1 VESLKILALCITN
14 CYEVTFY
21 PNLKYNFS
29 AVNIIF
35 GLFGVAKMDNLN
47 CVIVNFMK

>member
-1 VESLKILALCITN
+1 LQLLALCITN
-14 CYEVTFY
+14 WHKVMFY

-35 GLFGVAKMDNLN
+35 GLFGVAEMDNLN
-47 CVIVNFMK
+47 CVIDNFMK

>member
-14 CYEVTFY
+14 WYEVTFY

-35 GLFGVAKMDNLN
+35 GLFGVAEVDNLN
-47 CVIVNFMK
+47 CIIVNFMK